1 MNIDLENQK
10 LIHIFLL
17 FFDELPYAEI
27 GLLKEA
33 ASDENAIQT
42 CLDRTEELQT
52 KKIAFAA
59 YMGAN

>member
-1 MNIDLENQK
+1 MNIDLENQE

-33 ASDENAIQT
+33 ASDENAIQA
-42 CLDRTEELQT
+42 CLNRTEELQT
-52 KKIAFAA
+52 KELAF
-59 YMGAN
+59 GAHMSAN